1 MSRLPAILDAIMR
14 KADAALP
21 AEPEREAHADQDR
34 TEHKRPDVERPD
46 RTRPDD
52 KRRDERLADERRADE
67 KRTDDERADDDR
79 ENVFNLLPPDAGTKS
94 RAGPEPEAEPKSEP
108 QSEPEPEP
116 EARAAPASRNI
127 HPIGISDLGRLSI
140 DNDGRLYW
148 DGKPVEVR
156 RRIMMSRAQVIGAS
170 LIGVFVVIGAIGAT
184 VQASAAARDWACRLG
199 WTTTYCSMHELKPTA
214 PPDIPA

>member
-21 AEPEREAHADQDR
+21 AEPDREARADRSR
-34 TEHKRPDVERPD
+34 TERKRLDEE
-46 RTRPDD
+46 RPDD
-52 KRRDERLADERRADE
+52 KRPDEKRADE
-67 KRTDDERADDDR
+67 KHADDDR
-79 ENVFNLLPPDAGTKS
+79 ETIFNLLPPDAGAKS
-94 RAGPEPEAEPKSEP
+94 VAGPDPESKPQSKPQSEP

-116 EARAAPASRNI
+116 EAPAAPASRNI

-170 LIGVFVVIGAIGAT
+170 VIGAFVVIGALGAAI
-184 VQASAAARDWACRLG
+184 QASAAARDWACRLG
-199 WTTTYCSMHELKPTA
+199 WTTTYCAVHELKPAA